1 MTWSCPICGDQLIK
15 VDEGEGEDNKFGFVS
30 DDDDDDTPTLVCRLC
45 NIYFTF
51 DILKSIINGQ

>member
-15 VDEGEGEDNKFGFVS
+15 VDEREGEDNKFGFVS
-30 DDDDDDTPTLVCRLC
+30 DDDDDTPTLVCRQC